1 MFICD
6 KYSDLFWCRNAVK
19 NHVLRRPKAFIEPP
33 AIFVC
38 DQTISS

>member
-1 MFICD
+1 MINCD

-19 NHVLRRPKAFIEPP
+19 NHVLRRPEAFIELY

-38 DQTISS
+38 LETNSS